1 MHYVGNRLRQLYRNE
16 EGISTLEI
24 ILIIAVIVIIAI
36 AFRKWIMHWVQKL
49 FDSANN
55 KMQETNN
62 NDPLSV
68 IPSSNP

>member
-1 MHYVGNRLRQLYRNE
+1 MQYVWNRLRQLYRNE

-49 FDSANN
+49 FDGANS
-55 KMQETNN
+55 KMQETSN
-62 NDPLSV
+62 NDPLNV